1 MTTYKLNKETKGKK
15 HLYTVTDESGNVIST
30 RTSARDY
37 VACTINGE
45 FYFGRLDLI
54 GKGDHGRAIRHGRTT
69 PIAYLTQADEKD
81 DREQTITAGEKTKE
95 APKELFPYRM
105 NYNTVIFI
113 DPDQDIQKQVKQA
126 RKRLGL
132 D

>member
-1 MTTYKLNKETKGKK
+1 MAPRKRG
-15 HLYTVTDESGNVIST
+15 I
-30 RTSARDY
+30 
-37 VACTINGE
+37 I
-45 FYFGRLDLI
+45 
-54 GKGDHGRAIRHGRTT
+54 
-69 PIAYLTQADEKD
+69 TQADAID

-105 NYNTVIFI
+105 DYNTVIFI
-113 DPDQDIQKQVKQA
+113 DPDQDIKKQVEQA

>member
-69 PIAYLTQADEKD
+69 PIAYL
-81 DREQTITAGEKTKE
+81 
-95 APKELFPYRM
+95 
-105 NYNTVIFI
+105 
-113 DPDQDIQKQVKQA
+113 
-126 RKRLGL
+126 
-132 D
+132 

>member
-1 MTTYKLNKETKGKK
+1 MRLSYFITILQNIKTVTHKNPNKMKTYKLNEEKK
-15 HLYTVTDESGNVIST
+15 
-30 RTSARDY
+30 
-37 VACTINGE
+37 
-45 FYFGRLDLI
+45 
-54 GKGDHGRAIRHGRTT
+54 
-69 PIAYLTQADEKD
+69 
-81 DREQTITAGEKTKE
+81 

-113 DPDQDIQKQVKQA
+113 DPDQDIKKQVEQA

>member
-1 MTTYKLNKETKGKK
+1 MK
-15 HLYTVTDESGNVIST
+15 NV
-30 RTSARDY
+30 
-37 VACTINGE
+37 
-45 FYFGRLDLI
+45 
-54 GKGDHGRAIRHGRTT
+54 AI
-69 PIAYLTQADEKD
+69 Y
-81 DREQTITAGEKTKE
+81 DREEKTKE